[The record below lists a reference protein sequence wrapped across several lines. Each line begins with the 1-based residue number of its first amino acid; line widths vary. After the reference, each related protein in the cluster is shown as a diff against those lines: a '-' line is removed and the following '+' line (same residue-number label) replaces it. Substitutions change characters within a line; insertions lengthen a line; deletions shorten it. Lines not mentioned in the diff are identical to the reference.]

1 MSSPA
6 TFPQPSARRALR
18 VLLPVGIIAASFFI
32 IPIVAVVML
41 DLDVDAWIIVV
52 VLLGCG
58 ALIVE
63 DQFISPLRQG
73 RKRLRQA
80 QEFYARAEATAGTAR
95 TDAACIPTDDAHG
108 AQVLHR
114 LNWLEGR
121 QRHIGKLVAGMGR
134 MRWIDWYDP
143 AMREATT
150 KLGDDVSGLSAI
162 NDAVHNAATLL
173 TLAPGW
179 EEAWENECGPLRED
193 LGTFRALSEEA
204 GDAVSAA
211 TIDSELGWARVCG
224 ARLTALRAR
233 LASGSLAPGAALD
246 ELDAMAAEIR
256 GRADALARGAL
267 AAERP
272 GGKKEGLEYYRKY
285 ISTWKLPDDDD
296 RFEYSGTWEDEG
308 ADGGAGGGRAGAPS
322 AGSYNPAATIR
333 LNDFSPG
340 IQAARV
346 RWRGLATASQYSS
359 PIERILEAYDGS
371 RDSEKKG
378 KKKS

>member
-1 MSSPA
+1 MGVITA
-6 TFPQPSARRALR
+6 M
-18 VLLPVGIIAASFFI
+18 FFI
-32 IPIVAVVML
+32 IPIVGALML
-41 DLDVDAWIIVV
+41 DLDVDAWIVVV

-95 TDAACIPTDDAHG
+95 ADAARIPADDAHG
-108 AQVLHR
+108 AQVLNR
-114 LNWLEGR
+114 LNWYEGR

-143 AMREATT
+143 AMKEATT

-211 TIDSELGWARVCG
+211 TIDSELGWA
-224 ARLTALRAR
+224 
-233 LASGSLAPGAALD
+233 ASAAL
-246 ELDAMAAEIR
+246 
-256 GRADALARGAL
+256 G
-267 AAERP
+267 
-272 GGKKEGLEYYRKY
+272 
-285 ISTWKLPDDDD
+285 
-296 RFEYSGTWEDEG
+296 
-308 ADGGAGGGRAGAPS
+308 
-322 AGSYNPAATIR
+322 
-333 LNDFSPG
+333 
-340 IQAARV
+340 
-346 RWRGLATASQYSS
+346 
-359 PIERILEAYDGS
+359 
-371 RDSEKKG
+371 
-378 KKKS
+378 

>member
-1 MSSPA
+1 MGVITA
-6 TFPQPSARRALR
+6 M
-18 VLLPVGIIAASFFI
+18 FFI
-32 IPIVAVVML
+32 IPIVGALML
-41 DLDVDAWIIVV
+41 DLDVDAWIVV

-80 QEFYARAEATAGTAR
+80 QEFYARA
-95 TDAACIPTDDAHG
+95 DAARIPADDAHG
-108 AQVLHR
+108 AQVLNR
-114 LNWLEGR
+114 LNWYEGR
-121 QRHIGKLVAGMGR
+121 QRHIGRLLQGMGR

-143 AMREATT
+143 AMREATS
-150 KLGDDVSGLSAI
+150 KLGDDVAGLSAI
-162 NDAVHNAATLL
+162 HDAVHNAATLL

-179 EEAWENECGPLRED
+179 GEAWENECGPLRED

-267 AAERP
+267 AAEGS

-322 AGSYNPAATIR
+322 AGSYKPAATIR